1 MSYPPVFAT
10 VRAWP
15 AVLTLLGSTTTR
27 VWPFGQGPQAPA
39 KPYVV
44 WQVVAGLP
52 ENYLGDRPD
61 IDQYTIQFDVYADT
75 AASARLVGD
84 AIRDAIELQCHIV
97 SWRGESRDTDTQL
110 YRISFDADWLVKR

>member
-10 VRAWP
+10 VRQSP
-15 AVLTLLGSTTTR
+15 AVLTLLGSATTR

-44 WQVVAGLP
+44 WQAVGGSP

-61 IDQYTIQFDVYADT
+61 ADQYTIQFDVYADT
-75 AASARLVGD
+75 AASARQVGD
-84 AIRDAIELQCHIV
+84 AIRDAIELECNIV
-97 SWRGESRDTDTQL
+97 SWRGESRDTETQL
-110 YRISFDADWLVKR
+110 YRISFDADWVVNR